1 MSESNFSYNNFIIEK
16 QNFETELNKFKT
28 TYEKYDTS
36 TDSSFIT
43 LQNINNSSFTLIE
56 TSSNILSNTDCKA
69 LCSANSECIAYSFI
83 DGSCNTY
90 KKNQNPSS
98 DLNYIDSNINI
109 NLLKNS
115 DNIEK
120 IGNYL
125 MTKNNNMIL
134 IASNVMDD
142 LNNYETDTATN
153 NATGYFYDESDGN
166 KLKLDENYNDLQEI
180 QQEKRNLLATH
191 ETNVDPIGVKT
202 QYFRYMFLFV
212 LMFIMLTVFIYFT
225 VDNTTADGS
234 NFMLYLVLFVIVFSV
249 SIIYFLQ

>member
-1 MSESNFSYNNFIIEK
+1 MSNFSYNDFIIEK

-56 TSSNILSNTDCKA
+56 TSSNILSNILSNTDCKA

-90 KKNQNPSS
+90 KQLSS
-98 DLNYIDSNINI
+98 DLNYIDNNTNI

-115 DNIEK
+115 DNIK
-120 IGNYL
+120 QIGNYL
-125 MTKNNNMIL
+125 KTKNDNMIS
-134 IASNVMDD
+134 IATNVKDD
-142 LNNYETDTATN
+142 LNDYETDTATD
-153 NATGYFYDESDGN
+153 YFYNESNDN
-166 KLKLDENYNDLQEI
+166 KLALDKNYNDLQEI

-234 NFMLYLVLFVIVFSV
+234 NFMLYLVFFVIVFSV